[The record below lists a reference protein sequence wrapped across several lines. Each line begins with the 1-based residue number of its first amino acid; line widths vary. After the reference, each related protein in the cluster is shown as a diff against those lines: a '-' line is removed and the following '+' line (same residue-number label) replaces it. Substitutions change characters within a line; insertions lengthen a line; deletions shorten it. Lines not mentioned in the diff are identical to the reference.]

1 MRAAQSYRAVKT
13 AEARIAAHQAQIR
26 QIQDSLAEHISIY
39 TDFVAAIPAGQQML
53 DAQLAVFE
61 QFGDQI
67 GLPDKAPA
75 APRPRPAAPQAPAAP
90 AQRPAAPAAPRA
102 AAPVAPARTA
112 PAAAPAPAPAPAPA
126 AAPARAPTPRPAV
139 ARAPAPATPPAAAPA
154 KAAPKPAATDA
165 SGAQSRT
172 AAATQAAAE
181 ARRLKREAN
190 PGHKEVRS
198 IPSRM
203 MLFDEGFMRGFREY
217 AEDQTAQNPYSKG
230 DRSRGWAKGAEKA
243 AEDIAAGIIPPG
255 VTATAP
261 AIPAPDREAYEAELI
276 AKSPNAA
283 RTVENGSRPHKPAGS
298 PAPAGAP
305 ILASYDVAS
314 LSTDEINQHFA
325 DHEPPDSEP
334 AAHLEHYDETAQDS
348 DMRFAVGTETPIAD
362 PTAFL
367 TDNGGS
373 DDDIPDFLRN

>member
-13 AEARIAAHQAQIR
+13 AEPRIAALQAQIR
-26 QIQDSLAEHISIY
+26 QIQDSLSDHISVY
-39 TDFVAAIPAGQQML
+39 TEFVAAIPSGQQML

-67 GLPDKAPA
+67 GLPDKAPV
-75 APRPRPAAPQAPAAP
+75 APRSRPAAPQSPPPAAK
-90 AQRPAAPAAPRA
+90 RPAAPAPRV
-102 AAPVAPARTA
+102 AAPVAPAQTA
-112 PAAAPAPAPAPAPA
+112 PAPAPAVAPAPAPAP
-126 AAPARAPTPRPAV
+126 RPTV
-139 ARAPAPATPPAAAPA
+139 ARAPVPVAPPPAAPP

-165 SGAQSRT
+165 SGAVPRTT
-172 AAATQAAAE
+172 AATLAAAE

-230 DRSRGWAKGAEKA
+230 DRSRGWQLGAQKA
-243 AEDIAAGIIPPG
+243 AEDIEAGIIPAGEP
-255 VTATAP
+255 ATAST
-261 AIPAPDREAYEAELI
+261 IPAPDRAAYEAELI

-283 RTVENGSRPHKPAGS
+283 RTMENGSRPHKPAGS

-325 DHEPPDSEP
+325 EHEPPESEP
-334 AAHLEHYDETAQDS
+334 APHLEYYDETAQDS
-348 DMRFAVGTETPIAD
+348 DMRFSIGTETPVGD

-367 TDNGGS
+367 TDTGGS
-373 DDDIPDFLRN
+373 DEDIPDFLKA